1 MLRLGKVIA
10 RTRLQVL
17 DDHIYWDGQPIAQ
30 LMYGSGN
37 QGLIRN
43 FKDRVLDLDRA
54 IQLREE
60 FTNLYT
66 ELKLT
71 TENLRK
77 IAVALTQAE
86 AGTPE
91 HSPFFKDQ

>member
-1 MLRLGKVIA
+1 MLRLGKVIG
-10 RTRLQVL
+10 RTRLQAVG
-17 DDHIYWDGQPIAQ
+17 DYIYWDGQPIAR
-30 LMYGSGN
+30 LMYGSADP
-37 QGLIRN
+37 GLIRN

-71 TENLRK
+71 TENLHK
-77 IAVALTQAE
+77 MAVALTQAE

-91 HSPFFKDQ
+91 HNPFFKDQ